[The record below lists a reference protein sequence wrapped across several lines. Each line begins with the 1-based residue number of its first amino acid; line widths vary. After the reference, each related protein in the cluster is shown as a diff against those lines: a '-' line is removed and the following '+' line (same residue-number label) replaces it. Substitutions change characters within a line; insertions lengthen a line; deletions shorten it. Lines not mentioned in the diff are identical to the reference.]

1 MFGRSIPRRTPSSS
15 TRSRLESDGEGWW
28 GRSMIIMLSATDT
41 DHAER
46 CWERTTEEETTG
58 RKILQP
64 IIRFILK
71 FNVKSENPTLPEIFE
86 KHFSIEVRSNSMTIS
101 TTQFKLGLNSQSD
114 GMVKAST
121 SLRGSKLKMLESFL
135 NHDRWNWKAPKILK
149 FLHFSGY
156 VGDGFFRYVTYVVS
170 FLKRF
175 T

>member
-1 MFGRSIPRRTPSSS
+1 MVDRYLGGLLVVVRALGLNRMAKDDGGAPWSSCWARRTQ
-15 TRSRLESDGEGWW
+15 
-28 GRSMIIMLSATDT
+28 IMLRDAGRGQQRKKQRDEKFFNRLSDLSLNSM
-41 DHAER
+41 
-46 CWERTTEEETTG
+46 WN
-58 RKILQP
+58 RKIP
-64 IIRFILK
+64 
-71 FNVKSENPTLPEIFE
+71 LPEIFQ